1 MTDEMNIQQRP
12 SALPYAGI
20 GGALGA
26 VGGYGLSKIDA
37 VKKYVSEPAKYS
49 SYEDLI
55 KEKDDTFTK
64 ALNEAEGEEKELME
78 KAKTA
83 REAGTKA
90 AEKWEND
97 KKAFLEKNKSGE
109 APTLPSNHEA
119 QQAYD
124 AKRKEL
130 IEKEAERLE
139 NAQPKGGRE
148 VPQSRILK
156 GKAEKIYRATTPAEA
171 KAAEAELDK
180 VIDSLVEK
188 YQYKGT
194 KEEIKVAKE
203 AMKKELKAHTQE
215 MVAMMDINRIAP
227 SQPKIVQ
234 NYVSKKAELA
244 KLEAGITNSI
254 ESLSKTTGIDMKG
267 YVNGDKI
274 DSMFDNRLRSITNRE
289 KNMIDTL
296 KVLKHE
302 YTNAS
307 KPDKLNFWERLNVF
321 LTGEIPEGIGE
332 DPKTKLI
339 KKLDSKQK
347 AQLEKLLKN
356 GELSEQLFDDAIKT
370 HETKINDIKKAVDT
384 IFENQEKINGKKGL
398 KKSIAKDL
406 AKIRTTY
413 KDAGAYIDKEGI
425 LRKADGT
432 AIIEKTPIKSPSGI
446 KLPKGVTVPEGGVKL
461 KRTVKTM
468 TKEEFAE
475 QATKNIDANAGELLK
490 AEQDAINKARE
501 ALPKNPEKSVEQLT
515 KEFIEKNG
523 TKEEAIK
530 KAQDGLKD
538 DLKKLFEGKTKA
550 GKLAL
555 LALGTAAL
563 GSLVGLAFRP
573 SAKEEA

>member
-124 AKRKEL
+124 
-130 IEKEAERLE
+130 
-139 NAQPKGGRE
+139 
-148 VPQSRILK
+148 
-156 GKAEKIYRATTPAEA
+156 
-171 KAAEAELDK
+171 
-180 VIDSLVEK
+180 
-188 YQYKGT
+188 
-194 KEEIKVAKE
+194 
-203 AMKKELKAHTQE
+203 
-215 MVAMMDINRIAP
+215 
-227 SQPKIVQ
+227 
-234 NYVSKKAELA
+234 
-244 KLEAGITNSI
+244 
-254 ESLSKTTGIDMKG
+254 
-267 YVNGDKI
+267 
-274 DSMFDNRLRSITNRE
+274 
-289 KNMIDTL
+289 
-296 KVLKHE
+296 
-302 YTNAS
+302 
-307 KPDKLNFWERLNVF
+307 
-321 LTGEIPEGIGE
+321 
-332 DPKTKLI
+332 
-339 KKLDSKQK
+339 
-347 AQLEKLLKN
+347 
-356 GELSEQLFDDAIKT
+356 
-370 HETKINDIKKAVDT
+370 
-384 IFENQEKINGKKGL
+384 
-398 KKSIAKDL
+398 
-406 AKIRTTY
+406 
-413 KDAGAYIDKEGI
+413 
-425 LRKADGT
+425 
-432 AIIEKTPIKSPSGI
+432 
-446 KLPKGVTVPEGGVKL
+446 
-461 KRTVKTM
+461 
-468 TKEEFAE
+468 
-475 QATKNIDANAGELLK
+475 
-490 AEQDAINKARE
+490 
-501 ALPKNPEKSVEQLT
+501 T

-538 DLKKLFEGKTKA
+538 DLKKLFEGKTKT